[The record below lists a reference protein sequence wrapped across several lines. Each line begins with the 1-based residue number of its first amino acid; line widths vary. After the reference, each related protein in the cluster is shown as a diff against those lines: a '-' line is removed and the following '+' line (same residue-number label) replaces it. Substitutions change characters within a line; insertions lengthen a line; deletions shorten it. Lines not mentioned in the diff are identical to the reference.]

1 MPSTVRISDSSRI
14 LLGELAREAGK
25 SMTDILDAA
34 LETYRR
40 DRFFAEA
47 AKAYESLSA
56 HEEENYRDE
65 LAGLDGTVADGLEG
79 GLN

>member
-47 AKAYESLSA
+47 AEAYESLSTL
-56 HEEENYRDE
+56 EEENYRDE
-65 LAGLDGTVADGLEG
+65 LAGLDGTVADGLDG